1 MAFPIFQSFT
11 LTLGLV
17 LLVVA
22 VLADGLLAVL
32 VYQNNPKSA
41 TNIVFSFL
49 SVFTILWLI
58 AAYIVHL
65 PSLAHAATFLARL
78 GIFFAAPVSALFFL
92 LGHTFPSEIIQLRR
106 RVFVAVMVATVGM
119 MALNISPYAF
129 TTAEIRNG
137 SISPTAGVGLVPFS
151 VLSTVFSVLAVYFL
165 IRKLRSATGEARYQL
180 RLVVV
185 GLVLML
191 CLVIFTVLVPI
202 ILFNFGFFVLFA
214 PLYTLI
220 FLGMTAYAIVRYH
233 LFNIRVIAAQALV
246 VVIWTVLFARIFA
259 AESASERIVDALIL
273 GAMVVFGVLLVRSV
287 MKEVEQRERLEVLT
301 KELEAANAKLTELD
315 QLKSEFISLASHQ
328 LRSPLSVIRGY
339 LSMMLEGSYGALP
352 TDLEG
357 SLGSVMASAEQL
369 IRLVS
374 DLLNLSRIESGKLT
388 YIFGPVVFADIVE
401 KVVALLQESA
411 NARGVAIRYE
421 RALPV
426 PVNVRADVEKL
437 HEVVMNLIDNA
448 VKYSP
453 AGDVLVRLERVE
465 RGGAAH
471 ARFSVHDEGIGIAPE
486 DLPKLFNKFIRTEA
500 AKKVRADGMGIGLY
514 FARRVVEDHGGRIWA
529 ESPGLGKG
537 STFIVELPVQK
548 P

>member
-1 MAFPIFQSFT
+1 MDSSIIELFAPT
-11 LTLGLV
+11 VGLV
-17 LLVVA
+17 LLVSALVIDA
-22 VLADGLLAVL
+22 LLAFS
-32 VYQNNPKSA
+32 VYFNNQKSA
-41 TNIVFSFL
+41 TNRIFFLLSIFIIFWSSTYIAYFPPFS
-49 SVFTILWLI
+49 S
-58 AAYIVHL
+58 
-65 PSLAHAATFLARL
+65 ATLLLTRL
-78 GIFFAAPVSALFFL
+78 GIFFAAPMSALFL
-92 LGHTFPSEIIQLRR
+92 LLTHTFPQDKLQMKRGWVYAILG
-106 RVFVAVMVATVGM
+106 VTVLM
-119 MALNISPYAF
+119 MGFNLSPYSF
-129 TTAEIRNG
+129 TGAEI
-137 SISPTAGVGLVPFS
+137 VGGAIGIKTGFGFIPFAVFSTLFS
-151 VLSTVFSVLAVYFL
+151 VFAVYFL
-165 IRKLRSATGEARYQL
+165 IRKLRQSQGEVRRQL
-180 RLVVV
+180 RF
-185 GLVLML
+185 VLIGISAML
-191 CLVIFTVLVPI
+191 FFLITTILLPI
-202 ILFNFGFFVLFA
+202 IIFKSGLFVSFIPV
-214 PLYTLI
+214 YTLF

-259 AESASERIVDALIL
+259 AESATGRIVDSLIL
-273 GAMVVFGVLLVRSV
+273 GAMVAFGILLVRSV

-301 KELEAANAKLTELD
+301 RELEAANKKLQELD

-328 LRSPLSVIRGY
+328 LRSPLAVIRGY

-352 TDLEG
+352 GDLG
-357 SLGSVMASAEQL
+357 KSLGSVMASAEQL

-388 YIFGPVVFADIVE
+388 YAFGPVVFADVVE
-401 KVVALLQESA
+401 KVAALLRESA
-411 NARGVAIRYE
+411 NAKGVAIRYE
-421 RALPV
+421 RALSDPM
-426 PVNVRADVEKL
+426 NVRADFEKL

-453 AGDVLVRLERVE
+453 AGEVLVRLERVE
-465 RGGAAH
+465 HGGAAH

-537 STFIVELPVQK
+537 STFIVELPIRE